1 MTSKPG
7 LKSRFGLLK
16 LGSRFIFWLILD
28 ILIFGWTI
36 LIFAEGKLR
45 FIFPL
50 INPDEINPSSTLF
63 PHNSCL
69 IIFKSISS
77 SISLPNKSLRVIADT
92 LRFLSSFKLIFGLL
106 KLIPGILPAILPL
119 SSLSFG
125 TLAFKIY
132 WCAFIPGVGVLKSG
146 GLSSRLLDG
155 KLIFI
160 PFILL
165 SLFES
170 DIIILSFFHNI
181 GFIMFKFISSLISPE
196 NISFKVI

>member
-1 MTSKPG
+1 MASKPG

-106 KLIPGILPAILPL
+106 KLIPGILPAIFPL

-132 WCAFIPGVGVLKSG
+132 WCLFIPGVGVLKSG

-155 KLIFI
+155 KLI
-160 PFILL
+160 FILL